1 MSKLSQA
8 QKEQLKQC
16 VIDCSIRRLTAV
28 ETQQYIHDKMN
39 GLDITIDYLRHL
51 KSDLKKDSEKE
62 LNLYQKDRFAYL
74 NSIFF
79 DRVEELKFMQ
89 KTLHEVI
96 ENEGDSETKIKAVN
110 QLQSITSQLARYYGQ
125 LPQIASFGATAGL
138 FPSLSVVGQENNNNG
153 KEDKDSWFCIHCD
166 KTHFENNEC
175 RQYIFGDKDEWC
187 ERCNRVHDYDKEQC
201 PLGGKWSMDS

>member
-1 MSKLSQA
+1 
-8 QKEQLKQC
+8 
-16 VIDCSIRRLTAV
+16 
-28 ETQQYIHDKMN
+28 
-39 GLDITIDYLRHL
+39 
-51 KSDLKKDSEKE
+51 
-62 LNLYQKDRFAYL
+62 
-74 NSIFF
+74 
-79 DRVEELKFMQ
+79 MQ

-96 ENEGDSETKIKAVN
+96 ENEGDSEIKIKAVN

-138 FPSLSVVGQENNNNG
+138 FPSPSVVEENNNNG
-153 KEDKDSWFCIHCD
+153 KEDKDSLFCVHCD
-166 KTHFENNEC
+166 KTHFESNEC